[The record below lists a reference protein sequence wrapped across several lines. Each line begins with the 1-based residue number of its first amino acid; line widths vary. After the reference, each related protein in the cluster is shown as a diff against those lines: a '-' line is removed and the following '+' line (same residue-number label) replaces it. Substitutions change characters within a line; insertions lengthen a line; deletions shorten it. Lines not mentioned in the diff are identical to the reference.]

1 MMSSDEVDADN
12 RALDCSEKKSPL
24 KTAVVEDKLHRLVT
38 PAGYGPAIWGRLV
51 VGLKGE

>member
-38 PAGYGPAIWGRLV
+38 PAGYGLV
-51 VGLKGE
+51 IRTD